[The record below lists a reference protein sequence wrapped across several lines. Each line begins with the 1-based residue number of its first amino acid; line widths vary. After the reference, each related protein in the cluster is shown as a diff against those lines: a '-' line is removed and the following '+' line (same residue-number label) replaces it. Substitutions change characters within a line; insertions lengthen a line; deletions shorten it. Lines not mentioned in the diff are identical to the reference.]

1 MEKKDLK
8 ISFNKN
14 GTGSL
19 TTKIALPKK
28 WTDKMNI
35 TLEEREIE
43 VYFNEET
50 KEITI
55 RKK

>member
-19 TTKIALPKK
+19 TPKIALPKK

>member
-14 GTGSL
+14 GNGSL
-19 TTKIALPKK
+19 TPKIALPKK

-35 TLEEREIE
+35 TLEERDIE
-43 VYFNEET
+43 VYFNEEA

>member
-1 MEKKDLK
+1 MEKRDLK

-14 GTGSL
+14 GNGSL
-19 TTKIALPKK
+19 TPKIALPKK

-35 TLEEREIE
+35 TLEERDIE

>member
-1 MEKKDLK
+1 MEKRDLK

-14 GTGSL
+14 GTGSF
-19 TTKIALPKK
+19 TPKISLPKK
-28 WTDKMNI
+28 WIDKMNL
-35 TLEEREIE
+35 TQEEREIE
-43 VYFNEET
+43 VCFNEDT

>member
-14 GTGSL
+14 GNGSL
-19 TTKIALPKK
+19 TPKIALPKK

-35 TLEEREIE
+35 TLEERDIE